1 MDLPS
6 EDNFNDYVKDFFTNK
21 LKTDNLDKFIEV
33 RTKVNILRDI
43 TIGYDKKN
51 NNYKIYFGF
60 QEQDIVLSPRNT
72 DNLIP
77 IWKDNN
83 YLAYHWLQKDMDRII
98 IPFLVCELKT
108 PKSMVTHQFITYSKI
123 CEQIKEVFPYC
134 DYFFILSSNKERK
147 LMPETVLRQGKS
159 FDRVFLNFAN
169 DNNERDKCWKTVY
182 DHLLYLQT
190 EMKLF

>member
-134 DYFFILSSNKERK
+134 DYFFILSSNQERK

-159 FDRVFLNFAN
+159 IDRVFLNFSN
-169 DNNERDKCWKTVY
+169 DNNERDKYWKTVY
-182 DHLLYLQT
+182 DHLLYLKT